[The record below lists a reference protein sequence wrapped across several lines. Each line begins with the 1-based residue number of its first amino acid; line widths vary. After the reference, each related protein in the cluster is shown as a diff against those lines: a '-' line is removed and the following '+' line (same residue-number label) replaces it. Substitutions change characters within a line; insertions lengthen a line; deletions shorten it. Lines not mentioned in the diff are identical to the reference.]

1 MPPAFN
7 AHSTRRPFGQADARM
22 ASFRGHHMALV
33 PKRNGVVN
41 WILGVVVVAGIIG
54 VFGVS
59 FTNRS
64 TLAAHQ
70 QAERAHPVIA
80 VQLEAIARDVEHIR
94 IKVDEIDRWQ
104 RGAP

>member
-1 MPPAFN
+1 
-7 AHSTRRPFGQADARM
+7 M
-22 ASFRGHHMALV
+22 ASLA

-70 QAERAHPVIA
+70 QAERAHPVIS
-80 VQLEAIARDVEHIR
+80 VQLESIARDVEHIR
-94 IKVDEIDRWQ
+94 IKVDEIDRRQ
-104 RGAP
+104 RDGS